1 MQINKLA
8 TQTGVSTKTIRY
20 YEEIG
25 VLPPAKRLPNGYRI
39 YDESDLE
46 RLRLVNGARQL
57 GLSLD
62 EIKEVLAM
70 RDRGEAPCTVLLDI
84 LALKAD
90 EIQTRIYELQRLQTE
105 LRQLHE
111 LGLTFP
117 TDDVAGKA
125 CVCHLVSQKSEA
137 KKNQ

>member
-57 GLSLD
+57 
-62 EIKEVLAM
+62 
-70 RDRGEAPCTVLLDI
+70 
-84 LALKAD
+84 
-90 EIQTRIYELQRLQTE
+90 
-105 LRQLHE
+105 
-111 LGLTFP
+111 
-117 TDDVAGKA
+117 
-125 CVCHLVSQKSEA
+125 
-137 KKNQ
+137 

>member
-1 MQINKLA
+1 
-8 TQTGVSTKTIRY
+8 
-20 YEEIG
+20 
-25 VLPPAKRLPNGYRI
+25 
-39 YDESDLE
+39 
-46 RLRLVNGARQL
+46 
-57 GLSLD
+57 
-62 EIKEVLAM
+62 M

-90 EIQTRIYELQRLQTE
+90 EIQTRIDELQRLQTE

>member
-1 MQINKLA
+1 LS